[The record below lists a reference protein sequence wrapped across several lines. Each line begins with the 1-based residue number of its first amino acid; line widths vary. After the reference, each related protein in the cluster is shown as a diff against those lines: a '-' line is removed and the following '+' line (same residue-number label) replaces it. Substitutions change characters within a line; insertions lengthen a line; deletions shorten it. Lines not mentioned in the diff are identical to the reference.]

1 MNRSLELACIY
12 LLPLHL
18 RPCKVMTIYCIM
30 KFVIPCYRIRK
41 TLYPCSAFEG
51 HDRKCVSLSHQNLIL
66 ESAFE
71 IVTSTPE
78 RPMLAFVPHQHRCQK
93 NALYSR
99 WALPGNLWQVFA
111 SPEGRAGPTDR
122 LRSRPVFYLRI
133 FYSLIEAE
141 VRFADRG
148 GCAIRKAFGVL

>member
-1 MNRSLELACIY
+1 MQSNDN
-12 LLPLHL
+12 LLYYEI
-18 RPCKVMTIYCIM
+18 RDT
-30 KFVIPCYRIRK
+30 CYRIRK